1 MAKAVVFFAE
11 GTEECEALL
20 VVDLL
25 RRAKVE
31 VLVAS
36 ASGSREIL
44 SSHKV
49 HITADALAEEV
60 DYSDVDLVVL
70 PGGIPGTPNLA
81 ANKTVTD
88 TCVAFAKAGKK
99 VAAICAA
106 PSVLAALGLLEG
118 KNATAHAAFQDKLA
132 GAHVLD
138 TEVVVDGN
146 ITTSYGLGSAIP
158 FAGAGAPAGRRSRS
172 RPHPQCHRLPALR
185 GGDYMRFVT
194 CRLPDGMEDPA
205 ILSQDGTQVW
215 PLSWLGLSYETL
227 SDAIPFLTPQV
238 RFGLHLAI
246 SGIPA
251 LLVEAVTLQSPIPC
265 PAQDVICL
273 GINYMAHSD
282 EAEKYSADAFSTQH
296 QDAIYFSKR
305 VSRAV
310 PDGGFIEAH
319 TDLVQKLDYECELA
333 VVLGK
338 DAKDVPAG
346 QTKDYVF
353 GYTILNDVSARDV
366 QTAHKQWYF
375 GKSLDGFTPMG
386 PCIVTA
392 DEFDTYPPALP
403 IRSRVNGELR
413 QDSNTKLQIFDIDHV
428 IHELSQ
434 GMTLK
439 AGTIIA
445 TGTPAGV
452 GMGMDPPQFL
462 HPGDT
467 VQCEIEG
474 IGTLTNTVR

>member
-1 MAKAVVFFAE
+1 
-11 GTEECEALL
+11 
-20 VVDLL
+20 
-25 RRAKVE
+25 
-31 VLVAS
+31 
-36 ASGSREIL
+36 
-44 SSHKV
+44 
-49 HITADALAEEV
+49 
-60 DYSDVDLVVL
+60 
-70 PGGIPGTPNLA
+70 
-81 ANKTVTD
+81 
-88 TCVAFAKAGKK
+88 
-99 VAAICAA
+99 
-106 PSVLAALGLLEG
+106 
-118 KNATAHAAFQDKLA
+118 
-132 GAHVLD
+132 
-138 TEVVVDGN
+138 
-146 ITTSYGLGSAIP
+146 
-158 FAGAGAPAGRRSRS
+158 
-172 RPHPQCHRLPALR
+172 
-185 GGDYMRFVT
+185 MRFVT
-194 CRLPDGMEDPA
+194 CRLPDGVEDPA

-238 RFGLHLAI
+238 RFGLQLAI

-251 LLVEAVTLQSPIPC
+251 LPVEAVTLQSPIPC
-265 PAQDVICL
+265 PAQDVVCL

-310 PDGGFIEAH
+310 PDG
-319 TDLVQKLDYECELA
+319 
-333 VVLGK
+333 
-338 DAKDVPAG
+338 
-346 QTKDYVF
+346 
-353 GYTILNDVSARDV
+353 DVSARDV

>member
-1 MAKAVVFFAE
+1 
-11 GTEECEALL
+11 
-20 VVDLL
+20 
-25 RRAKVE
+25 
-31 VLVAS
+31 
-36 ASGSREIL
+36 
-44 SSHKV
+44 
-49 HITADALAEEV
+49 
-60 DYSDVDLVVL
+60 
-70 PGGIPGTPNLA
+70 
-81 ANKTVTD
+81 
-88 TCVAFAKAGKK
+88 
-99 VAAICAA
+99 
-106 PSVLAALGLLEG
+106 
-118 KNATAHAAFQDKLA
+118 
-132 GAHVLD
+132 
-138 TEVVVDGN
+138 
-146 ITTSYGLGSAIP
+146 
-158 FAGAGAPAGRRSRS
+158 
-172 RPHPQCHRLPALR
+172 
-185 GGDYMRFVT
+185 MRFVT
-194 CRLPDGMEDPA
+194 CLGPDGVEEPA
-205 ILSQDGTQVW
+205 VLSADGTAVT
-215 PLSWLGLSYETL
+215 PLRWLGLPCDTL
-227 SDAIPFLTPQV
+227 TEAIPQLTPAV
-238 RFGLHLAI
+238 RAGLALAL
-246 SGIPA
+246 SAIPSVP
-251 LLVEAVTLQSPIPC
+251 LDAVQLQSPIPC
-265 PAQDVICL
+265 PAQDVVCL

-282 EAEKYSADAFSTQH
+282 EAEKYSADAFATQH

-346 QTKDYVF
+346 
-353 GYTILNDVSARDV
+353 
-366 QTAHKQWYF
+366 
-375 GKSLDGFTPMG
+375 
-386 PCIVTA
+386 
-392 DEFDTYPPALP
+392 P